1 MKFSK
6 KKGDALFPNSGYSL
20 PVYQSAPS
28 GSPGA
33 PPKKEKT
40 ACGGLPLF
48 FSSFLPL
55 RICPVLPLFCVFL
68 PACLQCLLKNSRTFG
83 ARLD

>member
-6 KKGDALFPNSGYSL
+6 KKGDALSPNSGYSL

-33 PPKKEKT
+33 PPKKEKN
-40 ACGGLPLF
+40 GLWWFATVFFF
-48 FSSFLPL
+48 FSAFAYMPSFAS
-55 RICPVLPLFCVFL
+55 VLCFFCRHVYN
-68 PACLQCLLKNSRTFG
+68 AY
-83 ARLD
+83 